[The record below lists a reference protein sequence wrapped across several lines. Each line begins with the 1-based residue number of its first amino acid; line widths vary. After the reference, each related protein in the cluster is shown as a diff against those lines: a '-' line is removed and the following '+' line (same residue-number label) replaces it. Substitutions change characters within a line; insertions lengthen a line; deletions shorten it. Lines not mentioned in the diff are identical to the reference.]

1 LSTRL
6 QDRLERI
13 RQVLN
18 ELCVESAKGTPVVV
32 EGKKDLE
39 TLRYL
44 GVAGPILT
52 VKTGGKSFVQALHD
66 IEQTGAGQVV
76 LLLDFD
82 RRGKQGTSRLLKG
95 LEGTGVKPDLTFWRS
110 LRFLAGLEIQ
120 CVESFA
126 AYLATLEKKASF

>member
-18 ELCVESAKGTPVVV
+18 ELCVESARGTPIVV

-39 TLRYL
+39 TLRGL

-52 VKTGGKSFVQALHD
+52 AKTGGKSFVQALHE
-66 IEQTGAGQVV
+66 IQQTGGGQVV

-95 LEGTGVKPDLTFWRS
+95 LEGTGVKPDLTFWRA
-110 LRFLAGLEIQ
+110 LRILAGREIQ
-120 CVESFA
+120 CVESLT
-126 AYLATLEKKASF
+126 AYLATLEKKALF